1 MTLTLAPI
9 ERYQAER
16 LILEPMPKRAYKL
29 SLLLVPASA
38 ASWALMAL
46 SSEVVLD
53 VCIELKSPAGVRLM
67 LDWPELELPV
77 PPEEAPELVPELE
90 I

>member
-16 LILEPMPKRAYKL
+16 LILEPTPKRAYKL

-46 SSEVVLD
+46 RSEVVLD

-77 PPEEAPELVPELE
+77 PLEEAPELVPVLE
-90 I
+90 E